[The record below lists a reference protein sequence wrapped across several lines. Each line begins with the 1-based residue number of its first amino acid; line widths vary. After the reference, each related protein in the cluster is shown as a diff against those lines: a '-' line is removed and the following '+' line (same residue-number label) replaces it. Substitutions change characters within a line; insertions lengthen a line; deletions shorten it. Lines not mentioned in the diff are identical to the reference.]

1 MVKGWDMSANIRHF
15 EGNNMSK
22 QFLLLLERFYW
33 AADFAAAAVASSTFL
48 PYSDL
53 PEYGEKWIPT
63 GWIRMEIKASNTED
77 IAAIKN

>member
-1 MVKGWDMSANIRHF
+1 MVKGWDMSANSRHF

-22 QFLLLLERFYW
+22 QFPPFTYW
-33 AADFAAAAVASSTFL
+33 AVDFAAAAVASSTFL